1 MKSPILIFL
10 IFYSIIT
17 FGQQKN
23 IANDSI
29 IKWDSNSKLTWA
41 DFLGIEDE
49 NVFGYAM
56 TSYKIEVIP
65 SEVMVDENDKIQNY
79 ETLNVVANFYKYH
92 SWSIKSDIELLN
104 HEQLHFDIAEI
115 FARKMRKCFQE
126 LQISKES
133 KFSLYIECYNL
144 LWKESREYQ
153 KLYDSETRH
162 GLEKEINK
170 QWSIKIKEEL
180 NIYNDYK

>member
-1 MKSPILIFL
+1 MKLPLLLFLICYPIL
-10 IFYSIIT
+10 S
-17 FGQQKN
+17 FGQEQI

-29 IKWDSNSKLTWA
+29 IKWETNKKLIWS
-41 DFLGIEDE
+41 DFLGVADE

-65 SEVMVDENDKIQNY
+65 SEVMVDENNNIQNY
-79 ETLNVVANFYKYH
+79 ETLNVVVNFYKYH
-92 SWSIKSDIELLN
+92 SWYIKDDIDLLN

-115 FARKMRKCFQE
+115 FARKMRKYFKE
-126 LQISKES
+126 LQLNQVTQ
-133 KFSLYIECYNL
+133 FSSYIECYNL
-144 LWKESREYQ
+144 FWEESRTYQ

-162 GLEKEINK
+162 GLDKEKNK

-180 NIYNDYK
+180 DLYNDYE